1 MQSCFVKKCLCN
13 QLNVTDKN
21 YETKMAYI
29 TFKMMDIDTYSHKHT
44 IMTRLIHDCA
54 WYRMT
59 DMNHMIDIVDMTDMT
74 EVT

>member
-1 MQSCFVKKCLCN
+1 MQSCFVEKCLCN

-29 TFKMMDIDTYSHKHT
+29 TVKMMDIDTYNHKHT

-54 WYRMT
+54 
-59 DMNHMIDIVDMTDMT
+59 
-74 EVT
+74 